1 MYFLGIDGGGTK
13 TAFEIIDENGNILS
27 SIKTSTCDYLQIGK
41 ENFGRMIREGALG
54 ACEKAN
60 ISLSDFCFTCIGVP
74 SFGEIASDVPELI
87 TKAKEALQ
95 SDRVECVND
104 VEVAWAGSLAC
115 RPGINILAGTGSMAY
130 GVDQKN
136 NSVRVGGW
144 GCFCGDEG
152 SAYWLGKKLI
162 ELFAKQAD
170 GRIPKGKTYDIV
182 YKKFGLT
189 SDFDFI
195 SVVLN
200 DMECKRDEIARL
212 QLLLNEAA
220 DQGDIYAVE
229 MYKQAACEL
238 GLIVEAVIGKL
249 DFNAGETIKVSY
261 SGGIFKAGDL
271 IFAPLKEYLRNYD
284 ITYSEPLLTPVSGAA
299 LKAMYACDC
308 SRSESIVENLR
319 RHEKLIG

>member
-41 ENFGRMIREGALG
+41 ENFGKMIGEGALG

-60 ISLSDFCFTCIGVP
+60 ISMSDVDFTCIGVP

-87 TKAKEALQ
+87 AKAKEALR

-115 RPGINILAGTGSMAY
+115 KPGINILAGTGSMAY
-130 GVDQKN
+130 GADQKN

-162 ELFAKQAD
+162 ELFSKQAD
-170 GRIPKGKTYDIV
+170 GRIPKGRTYDIV
-182 YKKFGLT
+182 CKKFGLT

-200 DMECKRDEIARL
+200 DLECKRDEIAKL

-220 DQGDIYAVE
+220 DQGDVYAVE

-238 GLIVEAVIGKL
+238 GLIVAAVIGKL
-249 DFNAGETIKVSY
+249 DFNADETIKVSY

-271 IFAPLKEYLRNYD
+271 IFAPLKEYLRDHD
-284 ITYSEPLLTPVSGAA
+284 ITYSEPLLSPVSGAA
-299 LKAMYACDC
+299 LKAMYACGC
-308 SRSESIVENLR
+308 SQSDIIVENLR
-319 RHEKLIG
+319 RQEKLIG